1 MSSSGFLNLV
11 YESELE
17 KYIIGNPEI
26 TYFKKIFRRH
36 TNFYIETINQTWN
49 GSNISNNNIT
59 ECSSKIENIGDLI
72 SNLYLEISIF
82 NQDQNNTGF
91 NSKADKMLFEFKDNW
106 IIVDVEELNKYVKHN
121 NKKDILLKEILE
133 KLDWNIILNKNE

>member
-1 MSSSGFLNLV
+1 MKNKEKKKCGM
-11 YESELE
+11 YLE
-17 KYIIGNPEI
+17 FYIKKQIKYINTI
-26 TYFKKIFRRH
+26 YLLLK
-36 TNFYIETINQTWN
+36 NFSVGKN
-49 GSNISNNNIT
+49 G
-59 ECSSKIENIGDLI
+59 K
-72 SNLYLEISIF
+72 
-82 NQDQNNTGF
+82 F